1 MTRSHFNLEF
11 EEIAPEI
18 ALELLGEPKQK
29 TTTHWRWGNKGS
41 LAFELETA
49 SFFDFESNQGGGVTW
64 LIERQGLSPKDVLSL
79 MITSVTLT
87 KQPSNASASLLSTQ
101 RSTTLR

>member
-64 LIERQGLSPKDVLSL
+64 LIERQGLSPKDVLSKYCL
-79 MITSVTLT
+79 LYTS
-87 KQPSNASASLLSTQ
+87 PSPRDRTRSRMPSSA
-101 RSTTLR
+101 

>member
-64 LIERQGLSPKDVLSL
+64 LIERQGLSPKDVLSKYQQTTNNKIKTVSYTHL
-79 MITSVTLT
+79 TLPT
-87 KQPSNASASLLSTQ
+87 N
-101 RSTTLR
+101 REV

>member
-64 LIERQGLSPKDVLSL
+64 LIERQGLSPKDVLS
-79 MITSVTLT
+79 
-87 KQPSNASASLLSTQ
+87 KYQQ
-101 RSTTLR
+101 TTNNKIKKNIKSFTDKDMFDL